1 MNKFDKR
8 LASVVCHNGEHHII
22 LPSGELFP
30 CVVSTEV
37 KDEVGQKRTEVIIK
51 AKVNIAESIEDAK
64 RKYQDDE
71 LVCRIDGEG
80 LITAIDRKYKE
91 EVAEQHKEAERNKSV
106 SWRRAYVEA
115 LNDPKEVMLGRRL

>member
-1 MNKFDKR
+1 MKKFDKR
-8 LASVVCHNGEHHII
+8 LASVVCHNGEHHIM
-22 LPSGELFP
+22 LPSGDLFP

-71 LVCRIDGEG
+71 LVYRFGNGGD
-80 LITAIDRKYKE
+80 LILVLD
-91 EVAEQHKEAERNKSV
+91 RNKRQS
-106 SWRRAYVEA
+106 
-115 LNDPKEVMLGRRL
+115 